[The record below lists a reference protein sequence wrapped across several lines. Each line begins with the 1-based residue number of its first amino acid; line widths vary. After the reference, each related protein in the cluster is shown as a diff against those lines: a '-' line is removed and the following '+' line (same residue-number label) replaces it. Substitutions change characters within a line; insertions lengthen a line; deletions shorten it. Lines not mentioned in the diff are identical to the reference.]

1 MAKSRNFSVYL
12 LKRGFNADNALK
24 DENNLTRLTEDET
37 NIPEGGVMYFG
48 QSPIRQPW
56 WKEYWGINQD
66 LKQSSAG
73 AIVFLPVNDRRFA
86 ITFGSSYHNLKEK
99 SYEYDFGIRTTLNS
113 LDPEK
118 IKSTD
123 LLIPETAKRQRIQI
137 PNATNLTYFDFNKD
151 ESIVKKLTGAVKEE
165 YADLIRNATGSSNL
179 RFATACEP
187 NELLDLCSR
196 LLEIYTR
203 RDYEETFPDLQN
215 ITPIKDPDLITA
227 LEAKLFDEYQACSP
241 SLTLAIP
248 EIIDYA
254 TNFKVRYR
262 GASRISEEYDDVFI
276 GNYRNYL
283 TERGV
288 EIDNA

>member
-12 LKRGFNADNALK
+12 LKREFNADNALK
-24 DENNLTRLTEDET
+24 DEINLTRITENDT
-37 NIPEGGVMYFG
+37 NIPEGGVMYVG
-48 QSPIRQPW
+48 QSPIKQPW

-66 LKQSSAG
+66 LKQSTAG
-73 AIVFLPVNDRRFA
+73 AIVFLPVNDRWFA

-137 PNATNLTYFDFNKD
+137 PNAANLTYFDFNKD

-165 YADLIRNATGSSNL
+165 YTDLIRNATGSSNL

-215 ITPIKDPDLITA
+215 IIPVKDPDLITA

-254 TNFKVRYR
+254 TNFNRAR
-262 GASRISEEYDDVFI
+262 R
-276 GNYRNYL
+276 
-283 TERGV
+283 
-288 EIDNA
+288 

>member
-12 LKRGFNADNALK
+12 LKREFNADNALK
-24 DENNLTRLTEDET
+24 DEINLTRITENDT
-37 NIPEGGVMYFG
+37 NIPEGGVMYVG
-48 QSPIRQPW
+48 QSPIKQPW

-66 LKQSSAG
+66 LKQSTAG
-73 AIVFLPVNDRRFA
+73 AIVFLPVNDRWFA

-137 PNATNLTYFDFNKD
+137 PNAANLTYFDFNKD

-165 YADLIRNATGSSNL
+165 YTDLIRNATGSSNL

-187 NELLDLCSR
+187 NELL
-196 LLEIYTR
+196 
-203 RDYEETFPDLQN
+203 
-215 ITPIKDPDLITA
+215 
-227 LEAKLFDEYQACSP
+227 
-241 SLTLAIP
+241 
-248 EIIDYA
+248 
-254 TNFKVRYR
+254 
-262 GASRISEEYDDVFI
+262 
-276 GNYRNYL
+276 NYSS
-283 TERGV
+283 
-288 EIDNA
+288 